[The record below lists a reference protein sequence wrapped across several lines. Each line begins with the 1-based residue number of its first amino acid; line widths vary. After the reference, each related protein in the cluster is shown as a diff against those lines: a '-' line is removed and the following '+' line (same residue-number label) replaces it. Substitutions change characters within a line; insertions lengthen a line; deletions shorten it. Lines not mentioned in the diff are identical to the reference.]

1 MPKWSSIK
9 IPQINI
15 ASSDVWIECLF
26 PHIHVKKV
34 FEIFESDKWKLLS
47 QSSFKL
53 HFILVRRVTWFESF
67 GFLLVWIICS
77 IPLPIL
83 FETRMLNLFYAF
95 VALYILTSS
104 VSDMTSYI
112 LKHFLFIF
120 GPRFWWDEPLRL
132 FIYLF
137 FYTAVLSIFSFK
149 ALGTVSYLERH
160 SQSKI
165 IILNSYSIVYNMV

>member
-34 FEIFESDKWKLLS
+34 FEIFESDEWKLLS

-53 HFILVRRVTWFESF
+53 HFILVRRVTWFHESF

-120 GPRFWWDEPLRL
+120 GPRFWWDKPLRL

-149 ALGTVSYLERH
+149 ASGYCVLFRKAFPI
-160 SQSKI
+160 QDNNFK
-165 IILNSYSIVYNMV
+165 VYNMV